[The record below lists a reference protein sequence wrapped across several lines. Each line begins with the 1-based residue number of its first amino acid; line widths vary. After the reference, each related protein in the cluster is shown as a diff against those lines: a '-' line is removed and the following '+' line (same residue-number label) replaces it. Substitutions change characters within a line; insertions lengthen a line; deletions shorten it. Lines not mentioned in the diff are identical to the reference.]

1 MSRVHHPNVIQI
13 YQLIF
18 TEEHYCFVMERPESC
33 KDFFYVIQ
41 DRNSAGNPL
50 SEKEVR
56 RYFTQIL
63 EANITCEEKGVIHRD
78 LKPENILL
86 DLTNDEVKL
95 IDFGLASEIQEEP
108 FDSFRGKNC
117 SIREIS
123 FKLSQLTI
131 TKINDAFIH
140 LRSQKEGHLSKRS
153 CRKMTLNFFEAS
165 FLIFACL
172 IFADIH
178 HLNFATYNITS
189 CSN

>member
-1 MSRVHHPNVIQI
+1 MSRVRHPNVIQI

-56 RYFTQIL
+56 QYFTQIL

-78 LKPENILL
+78 IKPDNILL
-86 DLTNDEVKL
+86 DLKNDEVKL

-123 FKLSQLTI
+123 FKLSQLNI
-131 TKINDAFIH
+131 TKINDAFKH
-140 LRSQKEGHLSKRS
+140 QRSQQEASSVQRS
-153 CRKMTLNFFEAS
+153 CRKMTLNFSKQAS
-165 FLIFACL
+165 LFFLILSSL
-172 IFADIH
+172 IFII
-178 HLNFATYNITS
+178 LI
-189 CSN
+189 CLL

>member
-1 MSRVHHPNVIQI
+1 MSCVRHPNVIQI

-56 RYFTQIL
+56 WYFTQIL
-63 EANITCEEKGVIHRD
+63 EANIKCEEEGVIHRD
-78 LKPENILL
+78 IKPDNILL

-108 FDSFRGKNC
+108 FDSFRGKNY
-117 SIREIS
+117 SIKEIS
-123 FKLSQLTI
+123 FKLSQL
-131 TKINDAFIH
+131 
-140 LRSQKEGHLSKRS
+140 
-153 CRKMTLNFFEAS
+153 
-165 FLIFACL
+165 
-172 IFADIH
+172 
-178 HLNFATYNITS
+178 NITNIDDVKNTETPDYIKELAS
-189 CSN
+189 SDGMLIPFFSLQELNPSFS